1 MTLPKH
7 TFALVLWHDA
17 HSPAAGDTYTA
28 TSISEVHGSLPVLTA
43 GWVLRDNAD
52 GISLAAEWYVDEP
65 DFRGVTYVPRAMI
78 VEVRVATTEPMRLQ
92 FDIRP

>member
-28 TSISEVHGSLPVLTA
+28 AVGAIVLTITTA
-43 GWVLRDNAD
+43 G
-52 GISLAAEWYVDEP
+52 
-65 DFRGVTYVPRAMI
+65 
-78 VEVRVATTEPMRLQ
+78 
-92 FDIRP
+92 